1 MSSSTIP
8 QRKHATALLA
18 VCLAFAF
25 VAGGCNKVT
34 LPRLE
39 FGEEKS
45 PGPSVPLR
53 VRVEL
58 DPLLQQAALPYE
70 DFCGSPQSIPVGK
83 NLSVQLLADTRKVFQ
98 QVIAQDE
105 PSLGLVADAVLS
117 YTIEEQSY
125 DLPILQPAVGASFPA
140 KATIGV
146 RVVLREAD
154 NGQEIFSTSV
164 QGTGKWK
171 VVSDSDGVDCE
182 LEGIVIPVQDA
193 LEEVSEQLVDTL
205 RHSAQ
210 IQAAA
215 VRLLAKRQVL
225 ARTAPQPTI
234 QRSVPLVGGAPPI
247 PGGISFRVLLEDGNR
262 NRILEGGELVTMTVE
277 VTNPG
282 PGIAQGIMVAL
293 SGTPALVKHFN
304 APLSLGPLQAG
315 ERRQVT
321 LTATLPS
328 GIAEQQSELIVQLIG
343 PNGLVPPT
351 PKRFIAWVRPAG
363 IADGGVEV
371 LSVDVDHIP
380 AKARG
385 FERKNRFAVVV
396 GIGTYR
402 GEDSPSLAYAKRDAE
417 VVAQYLQ
424 AVAGVP
430 ESNIRVLTDEF
441 AVLSDLRDV
450 FERWLP
456 QQVVADSVIMIYV
469 VGKGIA
475 RTKTGEVFLLPFEA
489 RSASRYRVYP
499 LSHLL
504 KTVGRL
510 PGKAI
515 LFFDLSFPN
524 RGARPPR
531 LAWMAPKANRKK
543 AVLIASS
550 NVATPS
556 VQFDRGQHGLFTYY
570 WLKGLGG
577 EADDDR
583 NGIVGVTELYGYLK
597 DRLPD
602 ATRVEGQKARSPVMV
617 PKARG
622 RIGLGAF
629 PLGKVT
635 HTGKRTHRTSTR

>member
-1 MSSSTIP
+1 MSHTLF
-8 QRKHATALLA
+8 QKLAT
-18 VCLAFAF
+18 VCLATCLGAAL
-25 VAGGCNKVT
+25 VAGGCSKLT
-34 LPRLE
+34 LPRLV
-39 FGEEKS
+39 FEEET
-45 PGPSVPLR
+45 PQGPSVPLR
-53 VRVEL
+53 VRVDL
-58 DPLLQQAALPYE
+58 DPLLQQAAFPYT
-70 DFCGSPQSIPVGK
+70 DACSAPQALPVGK
-83 NLSVQLLADTRKVFQ
+83 RLSQLLLNDTRKVFQ
-98 QVIAQDE
+98 EVIDRDE
-105 PSLGLVADAVLS
+105 PSLGIVADAVLQF
-117 YTIEEQSY
+117 TVEEQNY
-125 DLPILQPAVGASFPA
+125 DLLIPGLVADAEFPA
-140 KATIGV
+140 KATLRV
-146 RVVLREAD
+146 RAVLQEAD

-164 QGTGKWK
+164 VGTGKWR
-171 VVSDSDGVDCE
+171 VTTDPDGRDCE
-182 LEGIVIPVQDA
+182 LGGIGIPVDEA
-193 LEEVSEQLVDTL
+193 LEDLSEQLVDSL
-205 RHSAQ
+205 RNSGQ

-351 PKRFIAWVRPAG
+351 PKRFIAWVRPSG
-363 IADGGVEV
+363 FVDGGVEV

-456 QQVVADSVIMIYV
+456 QQVVADSVVMIYV

-543 AVLIASS
+543 AILIASS

-556 VQFDRGQHGLFTYY
+556 VQFDRGQHGLFTYF

-577 EADDDR
+577 EADDNR

-602 ATRVEGQKARSPVMV
+602 ATRVEGQQARSPVMV

-635 HTGKRTHRTSTR
+635 HTVRRTRGSSSQ